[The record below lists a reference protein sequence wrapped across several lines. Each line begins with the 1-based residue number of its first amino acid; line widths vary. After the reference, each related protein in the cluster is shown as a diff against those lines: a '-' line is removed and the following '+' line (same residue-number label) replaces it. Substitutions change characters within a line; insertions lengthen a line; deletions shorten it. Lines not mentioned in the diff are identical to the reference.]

1 MFNIFNILHL
11 YYYENKKIIN
21 VLKLN
26 ILYIK
31 LKF

>member
-1 MFNIFNILHL
+1 MFNIFNILRL
-11 YYYENKKIIN
+11 YYYENKKEIN

-26 ILYIK
+26 VLYIK